1 LIGVG
6 LVGTGLSAT
15 LEISARSILAGFA
28 PPAGVGA
35 LFLLFAGSMGIAS
48 MLITLKSHRENL
60 LRKRSLIGFML
71 IGLSAVVLSIT
82 FMVWGITP
90 W

>member
-1 LIGVG
+1 MSYPYIKTTIETDIPTLITNGDWDPV
-6 LVGTGLSAT
+6 TSPP
-15 LEISARSILAGFA
+15 LAERIAPGF
-28 PPAGVGA
+28 GN
-35 LFLLFAGSMGIAS
+35 SR
-48 MLITLKSHRENL
+48 LITLKSHRENS

-90 W
+90 R